1 MVGISLDD
9 VASMKAFHKAQ
20 ELNFPLLSDTDASAA
35 AKYAV
40 LNKRGYTDRIT
51 FVLDERGV
59 VVFVDES
66 VDVSSHGSDLVG
78 TVRSIK

>member
-1 MVGISLDD
+1 
-9 VASMKAFHKAQ
+9 MKKFHEAQ
-20 ELNFPLLSDTDASAA
+20 ELNFPLLSDPDASAA
-35 AKYAV
+35 GKYAV

-59 VVFVDES
+59 VVHVDES